1 LDKYRDSGKNTS
13 GRAVNTMAWAEG
25 EFPKVNRFADT
36 LYAAGHKSFDL
47 PIERLVALLR
57 IALTCF
63 CFVVISTLS
72 GPQLQYREPL
82 QFILVTYALFGLGVA
97 LLPTIGKFRTGWQLP
112 VHVIDV
118 GVVSILMY
126 FIETVS
132 AAFLILYVFVLMSA
146 TYRWNWRGAL
156 WTTIAFPALQLVFSA
171 SNPFA
176 TGFLIQC
183 SFLFIVGGVF
193 VFFGVS
199 RERSAESLTQ
209 IANWP
214 NNRLQSYANVDD
226 RWLDASLNHIATV
239 FQAPRVL
246 LLWEITQEP
255 YCFSA
260 LLTSTGC
267 QKERTTTTAFD
278 GLVSAEIEG
287 LAFAAENAQPNECIT
302 LQGVKHCVDPV
313 ISESLKNQFNISSVC
328 SAPFSSDYGKG
339 RIFVL
344 DRPRW
349 GEDDLTLAEIVA
361 SRLHLEL
368 EYYAISLELK
378 ETAASRERVRLARD
392 LHDGVLQTLTGAA
405 LQLSSV
411 ASPMSQ
417 DVKQKLD
424 GVRELLLGEQQRIR
438 EFVEGRQTSPRSE
451 SLNLHDEVQREIER
465 IQRQWGCT
473 ATLLAITENATVS
486 PEMIRQLRFLLAE
499 GAANAVKHGNASHI
513 DLKIER
519 TPNNVR
525 LQIAD
530 NGHGLSGI
538 EGTFTQNELAARVI
552 GPQSIAKR
560 VAELGGT
567 LSLTSSGQGVELY
580 IELPCNGQAAQ
591 RINEQAYSVG

>member
-1 LDKYRDSGKNTS
+1 MT
-13 GRAVNTMAWAEG
+13 WAEG
-25 EFPKVNRFADT
+25 EFPKMNRFADT

-63 CFVVISTLS
+63 CFVVISILS
-72 GPQLQYREPL
+72 RSQLYYREPL
-82 QFILVTYALFGLGVA
+82 ELILVTYALFGVGVA
-97 LLPTIGKFRTGWQLP
+97 LLPTIGKVRTGWQLP

-156 WTTIAFPALQLVFSA
+156 LTTIAFPALQIVFSA
-171 SNPFA
+171 NNPLT
-176 TGFLIQC
+176 TGFMIQC

-214 NNRLQSYANVDD
+214 NNRLQSYASVDD

-267 QKERTTTTAFD
+267 QKERTTPTAFD

-287 LAFAAENAQPNECIT
+287 FAFAAETAQPHECFT
-302 LQGVKHCVDPV
+302 LQGGKHCVDPV
-313 ISESLKNQFNISSVC
+313 ISESLKSRFNISSVC
-328 SAPFSSDYGKG
+328 SAPFSSDYCKG
-339 RIFVL
+339 RVFIL
-344 DRPRW
+344 DRPHW
-349 GEDDLTLAEIVA
+349 AEDDLTLAEIVA

-378 ETAASRERVRLARD
+378 ETAASRERIRLARD

-411 ASPMSQ
+411 ASPMNQ

-438 EFVEGRQTSPRSE
+438 EFVEGRQSSPRSD

-473 ATLLAITENATVS
+473 ATLLATTENAAVS
-486 PEMIRQLRFLLAE
+486 QEMIRQLRLLLAE

-513 DLKIER
+513 DLKIEQ
-519 TPNNVR
+519 TPSDVR

-530 NGHGLSGI
+530 NGHGLPGI
-538 EGTFTQNELAARVI
+538 TGSYTQDELAGCRI

-567 LSLTSSGQGVELY
+567 LSLTSSEKGVELR
-580 IELPCNGQAAQ
+580 IALPCNGQPADK
-591 RINEQAYSVG
+591 INEQAYSVG